1 MPRIPLVSPD
11 DLSPQQRPVY
21 DRIFHGLGSPLVGP
35 LRAVLHIPEL
45 ADRWQN
51 LGQYWQHHTV
61 LTPKQKE
68 VAILVTARRWNAQI
82 EWFQHEQRA
91 HKAGLDKTVIEAIR
105 TGLPPPFADTTEQC
119 VYDYARELQMQGRVS
134 EQTYGATLAAIGRDG
149 IVDVTALVG
158 FYTMVAMMLNAHQI
172 PMLDNKPPPLTMVDQ
187 NALTNLPATDGAN
200 A

>member
-1 MPRIPLVSPD
+1 MSRIPLVSPD

-91 HKAGLDKTVIEAIR
+91 HKAGLDKAVIEAIR
-105 TGLPPPFADTTEQC
+105 TGHPPPFVDTAEQC
-119 VYDYARELQMQGRVS
+119 IYAYARELQMHGQVS
-134 EQTYGATLAAIGRDG
+134 EPTYAAALAAIGRDA

-172 PMLDNKPPPLTMVDQ
+172 PMLDNEPPPLTMADA
-187 NALTNLPATDGAN
+187 NTLTTLPAADVAN
-200 A
+200 T